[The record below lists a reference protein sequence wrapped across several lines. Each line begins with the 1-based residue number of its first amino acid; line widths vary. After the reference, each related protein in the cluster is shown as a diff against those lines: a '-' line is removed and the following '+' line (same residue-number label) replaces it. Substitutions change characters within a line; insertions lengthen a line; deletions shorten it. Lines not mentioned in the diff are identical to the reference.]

1 MRQARVIEN
10 KVLNRLEDLWEHFFY
25 SVRWALVPA
34 YMILIL
40 CLVVLIAKTAQSFWR
55 MLVHFVDLTETET
68 IVRVLSIVDIVLVV
82 NLLLMIIFVGYTN
95 FVSKIDDQRKL
106 RDKPGWME
114 TLGYSGL
121 KVQLLGSILAISSVK
136 LLSYS
141 IELDQS
147 GEINERKFIWLIAI
161 QLTFVVSVVCLA
173 ITNRLKV
180 IDENDQKGSRTLDG
194 LRAMVSG
201 KAKAKGT
208 EI

>member
-1 MRQARVIEN
+1 MPQTRKGEN
-10 KVLNRLEDLWEHFFY
+10 PTLNKLEDLWEHFFY

-40 CLVVLIAKTAQSFWR
+40 CLIVLIAKTAQSFWKTV
-55 MLVHFVDLTETET
+55 LNFINLTETET
-68 IVRVLSIVDIVLVV
+68 IVRILSIVDIVLVI

-147 GEINERKFIWLIAI
+147 GSIDEKKFIWLIAI
-161 QLTFVVSVVCLA
+161 QMTFVVSVVCLA

-180 IDENDQKGSRTLDG
+180 IDEGDKKGSPLTG
-194 LRAMVSG
+194 LKAMVRRKEKPRTSDV
-201 KAKAKGT
+201 
-208 EI
+208 